1 MDIVSDSYIDEI
13 LHKIIKRWH
22 TGEKIVISDDS
33 SLRGDL
39 DLDSL
44 RTMETCIECENK
56 FKIKITNFEI
66 VNCRTYGDLKKLITS
81 KLDNH

>member
-1 MDIVSDSYIDEI
+1 MDRVSDSYIDEK
-13 LHKIIKRWH
+13 LRKIIKRWH
-22 TGEKIVISDDS
+22 TGEKIVINDDS

-44 RTMETCIECENK
+44 RVMETCIESENK

-66 VNCRTYGDLKKLITS
+66 VNCRTYGDLKKLIAS